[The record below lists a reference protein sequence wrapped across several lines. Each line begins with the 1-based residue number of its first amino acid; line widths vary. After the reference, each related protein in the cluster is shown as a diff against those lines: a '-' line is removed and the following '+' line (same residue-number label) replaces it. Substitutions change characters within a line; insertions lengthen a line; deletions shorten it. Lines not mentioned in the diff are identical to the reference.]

1 MAVDLKDYKVDQ
13 IKKEVCHE
21 WLIDKHYAGRL
32 CIITYAFGIMDA
44 NNKLEGV
51 ITFGYPPNK
60 SYNNGECLFHEARIT
75 TLELNRLVINSTM
88 PKNTASYFITRAIK
102 MLPRPMALVSY
113 ADSNYNHHGYVY
125 QATNWLY
132 TGESNAKYRYTFE
145 DGSTFDIHRGIDKKG
160 KVVSKEKIKPTLR
173 YIFIHAGKRQR
184 QKLIKDMKWE
194 LVPYPKGVN
203 VNYECK
209 DIDAVERQRQLF

>member
-1 MAVDLKDYKVDQ
+1 
-13 IKKEVCHE
+13 
-21 WLIDKHYAGRL
+21 
-32 CIITYAFGIMDA
+32 
-44 NNKLEGV
+44 
-51 ITFGYPPNK
+51 
-60 SYNNGECLFHEARIT
+60 
-75 TLELNRLVINSTM
+75 
-88 PKNTASYFITRAIK
+88 
-102 MLPRPMALVSY
+102 MALVSY

-132 TGESNAKYRYTFE
+132 TGESNTKYRYTFE

-194 LVPYPKGVN
+194 LLPYPKGVN